1 MKRLVLIITVC
12 MLLALGERTAA
23 PSENI
28 VVQGC
33 EMKDGNG
40 GVVMGSE
47 ISGGV
52 RNVFARD
59 CRMDSSNLNRLA
71 ELWKECGRILRDAP
85 LFLVRSGAR
94 PIFGNFPQNKKLCE
108 LLAYRAL
115 TNEAEG
121 IRTLNLR
128 IDSLRLAP

>member
-1 MKRLVLIITVC
+1 

-59 CRMDSSNLNRLA
+59 CRMDSPNLNRLA

-94 PIFGNFPQNKKLCE
+94 PPEPSQKKKADKRKCLP
-108 LLAYRAL
+108 AL
-115 TNEAEG
+115 T
-121 IRTLNLR
+121 L
-128 IDSLRLAP
+128 